1 MPTRED
7 PFKDFGRDSE
17 DPFKDFGRDSED
29 PFKDFGRGTGEAP
42 IGGAGGGWVVVA
54 FVSPIGMS
62 VPDLAVNMLRGG
74 QRQSGGVSGGIGRT
88 AVLAQD
94 KARKQAAERKKDHE
108 LARAYEEER
117 RKSTGAR
124 TKK

>member
-1 MPTRED
+1 MPRED
-7 PFKDFGRDSE
+7 PFKDSGRDSE

-42 IGGAGGGWVVVA
+42 LAGAGGGWVVVA

-62 VPDLAVNMLRGG
+62 VPELAVNMLRGG
-74 QRQSGGVSGGIGRT
+74 QRPSGGVPGGIGRT

-94 KARKQAAERKKDHE
+94 KARKQAAERKKDQE

-117 RKSTGAR
+117 RKQAGAR